1 MSLQVLIFILLFG
14 LLQGLLVFGI
24 LLCRKNVRPFHIFLS
39 AYIVVLLFQ
48 IGLKVISKIWMM
60 EVWLPGYLLSY
71 YLPFLYGPLVYFI
84 AWSSIAGYK
93 FQVKELFHFLPFFL
107 FIIFFAFFN
116 QNRPL
121 PGFIAYMMSPII
133 MLILQLVSIMAY
145 HIKAKKLLDNF
156 EKKALHMPAP
166 LHISFMQKFVR
177 ISLLATCL
185 IAGVI
190 CLMYYLYPGYQYLKW
205 SFILLTGF
213 IYWVSLTAFQK
224 PGSFEVVFGKL
235 GSGAPFDTLKAK
247 LTILHPEIK
256 YVNSGLKDEQVSC
269 IIKSLQDCM
278 DTKQLFLDAAITI
291 DKLADLL
298 SCHKHHLS
306 QVLNDKL
313 GVSFNEYI
321 NQKRIEASKQ
331 MLSNPAHDHFT
342 IASIAYDSGF
352 NSLSTFNDVF
362 KKTTGVTPSQYR
374 KMNLNESRQ
383 QRI

>member
-14 LLQGLLVFGI
+14 LLQGLMVFGI
-24 LLCRKNVRPFHIFLS
+24 LLCRKNIRPFHIFLS

-48 IGLKVISKIWMM
+48 IGLKVISKIWVM

-71 YLPFLYGPLVYFI
+71 YLPFLYGPLIYFI
-84 AWSSIAGYK
+84 ARSSIAGYK
-93 FQVKELFHFLPFFL
+93 FRLKELIHFLPFFL

-116 QNRPL
+116 ENRRP
-121 PGFIAYMMSPII
+121 PGFVAYIMSHII
-133 MLILQLVSIMAY
+133 ILLLQLVSIMAY
-145 HIKAKKLLDNF
+145 HIIAKNLLDNF
-156 EKKALHMPAP
+156 ERKALHMPAH
-166 LHISFMQKFVR
+166 LHISFIQKFVR

-205 SFILLTGF
+205 SFVLLTGF
-213 IYWVSLTAFQK
+213 IYWISFTAFQK

-235 GSGAPFDTLKAK
+235 GSGEPVGTLKAK

-256 YVNSGLKDEQVSC
+256 YVNSGLKDGQASC
-269 IIKSLQDCM
+269 IIKSLQDAM
-278 DTKQLFLDAAITI
+278 ARQVFLDPAITI
-291 DKLADLL
+291 EKLADLL

-362 KKTTGVTPSQYR
+362 KKTTRVTPSQYR
-374 KMNLNESRQ
+374 KMSIRESRQ